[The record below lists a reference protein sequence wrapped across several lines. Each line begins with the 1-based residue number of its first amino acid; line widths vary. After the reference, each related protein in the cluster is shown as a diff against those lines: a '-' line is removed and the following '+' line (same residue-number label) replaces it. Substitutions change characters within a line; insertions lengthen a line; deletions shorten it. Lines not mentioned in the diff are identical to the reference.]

1 MVGSMATWGR
11 SAHGSTAFTSVVGLL
26 LLALTLVALTPA
38 WYENGPG
45 EQSSGVATDVWA
57 PTGWI
62 VETSTTPPMSS
73 PGQEHPPAHWLRHS
87 PAPEMAA
94 PATVLVS
101 TWPDPDAIRSP
112 QQTAHRTAGS
122 RSPPQA

>member
-1 MVGSMATWGR
+1 MATWGR

-26 LLALTLVALTPA
+26 LLALALVASTPA
-38 WYENGPG
+38 WYENDPG
-45 EQSSGVATDVWA
+45 AEPSGVATDVWA

-62 VETSTTPPMSS
+62 VETSTTPPMSY
-73 PGQEHPPAHWLRHS
+73 PGLEHPPAHWLRQA
-87 PAPEMAA
+87 PAPDAGA
-94 PATVLVS
+94 PASLLVPV
-101 TWPDPDAIRSP
+101 WPDPGAIRSP

>member
-1 MVGSMATWGR
+1 MATWGR

-26 LLALTLVALTPA
+26 LLALTLVAFTPA
-38 WYENGPG
+38 WYENDPAV
-45 EQSSGVATDVWA
+45 QPSSVATDVWA
-57 PTGWI
+57 PTGWV

-87 PAPEMAA
+87 PPEPAA
-94 PATVLVS
+94 PASLLVT
-101 TWPDPDAIRSP
+101 TWPDSGAIRSP
-112 QQTAHRTAGS
+112 QQTAHSTAGS